1 MPDNNCPH
9 TMNIGSLDARV
20 SSLERRFDAHSESLD
35 NRLKELTL
43 KLQIN
48 ADHVLE
54 DKAKKSGF
62 FRGVHITATLTGYFV
77 LMVLLLIAGK
87 ITGGID
93 HFIKLL
99 SSLGFK
105 I

>member
-1 MPDNNCPH
+1 MPDDCPH
-9 TMNIGSLDARV
+9 TMKIGSLDARV
-20 SSLERRFDAHSESLD
+20 SALEKRIDDHSLSLERRLNELSL
-35 NRLKELTL
+35 KM
-43 KLQIN
+43 QSN
-48 ADHVLE
+48 ADQVLE
-54 DKAKKSGF
+54 EKSKKSGF

-93 HFIKLL
+93 QFIKMIA
-99 SSLGFK
+99 SLGFK

>member
-1 MPDNNCPH
+1 MPDDCPH
-9 TMNIGSLDARV
+9 TMQIGSLNARV
-20 SSLERRFDAHSESLD
+20 SALEKRIDDHSLSLERRLNDLSL
-35 NRLKELTL
+35 KM
-43 KLQIN
+43 QSN

-54 DKAKKSGF
+54 EKSKKSGF
-62 FRGVHITATLTGYFV
+62 FRGVHITASLTGYFV

-93 HFIKLL
+93 QFIKMIA
-99 SSLGFK
+99 SLGFK

>member
-1 MPDNNCPH
+1 MSDNNCPH

-20 SSLERRFDAHSESLD
+20 SALEKQVDANSASFE
-35 NRLKELTL
+35 NRLSALSL
-43 KLQIN
+43 KMQIN
-48 ADHVLE
+48 ADHVLAE
-54 DKAKKSGF
+54 KSQKSGF

-87 ITGGID
+87 VTGGID
-93 HFIKLL
+93 QFIKMIA
-99 SSLGFK
+99 SLGFK

>member
-1 MPDNNCPH
+1 MPDDCPH
-9 TMNIGSLDARV
+9 TMKIGALDARV
-20 SSLERRFDAHSESLD
+20 SALEKRIDANSLSFES
-35 NRLKELTL
+35 RLNELSL
-43 KLQIN
+43 KMQLN
-48 ADHVLE
+48 ADQVLE
-54 DKAKKSGF
+54 EKSKKSGF

-93 HFIKLL
+93 QFIKMIA
-99 SSLGFK
+99 SLGFK